1 MTANFIQRL
10 CQLNDGVF
18 LEKVFV
24 VGVDTDCC
32 VMMLATALFEY
43 NIRSIVLTK
52 YCASNGGTES
62 HNAGKTCMKRLIGE
76 KQLIQEEITSV
87 EDLEAII

>member
-1 MTANFIQRL
+1 M
-10 CQLNDGVF
+10 
-18 LEKVFV
+18 

-43 NIRSIVLTK
+43 NIRPIVLTQ

-62 HNAGKTCMKRLIGE
+62 HNAGITRMKMSLAKRPVLFMNFVICVYQRNV
-76 KQLIQEEITSV
+76 K
-87 EDLEAII
+87 